1 MGLNLIRLLVLSL
14 LLANALYFA
23 WSQWLAPPVV
33 SDRVESDTGAAL
45 PRIQLL
51 SELPQPTPPPAPATD
66 APSTPD
72 ASVDAALSAASG
84 AAAPAAA
91 ATFAPLGGTAAAPSP
106 AGTGVAGTTASRC
119 LTIGPFDSESRYDT
133 AARRI
138 ADSRYAASQRRVAA
152 EVPDGYMVMIRGIA
166 NRAAQQ
172 RVQRRLRQA
181 GIADAYPLPA
191 LPDGLAV
198 SAGLFSERDRA
209 DRRAAEIRKQGFRPE
224 VNARRRP
231 GEVYWLDL
239 RPTAVV
245 AATAASALEAEIALR
260 QRFAALSESDDAL
273 GFRERPLQPC
283 P

>member
-1 MGLNLIRLLVLSL
+1 MRVLVLSL
-14 LLANALYFA
+14 LLANALYLA
-23 WSQWLAPPVV
+23 WSQWLAPPIVPQ
-33 SDRVESDTGAAL
+33 RAAADSERTL

-51 SELPQPTPPPAPATD
+51 SELPQTAPPPAPASDGPATAGANGEEA
-66 APSTPD
+66 APIVAGAT
-72 ASVDAALSAASG
+72 
-84 AAAPAAA
+84 AAAPASA
-91 ATFAPLGGTAAAPSP
+91 ATGVQIEGVAAPSP
-106 AGTGVAGTTASRC
+106 VGSGVAGTSAARC
-119 LTIGPFDSESRYDT
+119 LTIGPFDTEARYET

-152 EVPDGYMVMIRGIA
+152 EVPDGYIVLIRGIA

-172 RVQRRLRQA
+172 RVQRRLRQG

-198 SAGLFSERDRA
+198 SVGLFSERAGA
-209 DRRAAEIRKQGFRPE
+209 DRRAADVRKQGFTPE

-231 GEVYWLDL
+231 GEAFWLDL
-239 RPTAVV
+239 RPTA
-245 AATAASALEAEIALR
+245 AAAASAASALEAEIALR

-273 GFRERPLQPC
+273 GLRERPLQPC